1 MDKKLRGLF
10 GYQKFEGNSKLDK
23 LISETESRVGVEL
36 NDEQLDMVNAAKTD
50 PVFDLQ
56 KEEDC
61 GRPPQS
67 F

>member
-36 NDEQLDMVNAAKTD
+36 NDDQLDMVNAAKGVPD
-50 PVFDLQ
+50 SELQ
-56 KEEDC
+56 LDVDC
-61 GRPPQS
+61 GRPIRT
-67 F
+67 